1 MRAIA
6 GALLVVAG
14 AILGGATILAE
25 ATGQSQGHLG
35 NHAAL
40 AYLVAAVVALFGLVV
55 VIVGLVEYQRHQLPR
70 HQRHLLHQRHDE

>member
-25 ATGQSQGHLG
+25 ATGQSHLG

-40 AYLVAAVVALFGLVV
+40 AYLAAAVLALFGMAT
-55 VIVGLVEYQRHQLPR
+55 VIAGFVEHQRHQLPR
-70 HQRHLLHQRHDE
+70 HQRHLMYQRHDE

>member
-6 GALLVVAG
+6 GALLIVAA

-25 ATGQSQGHLG
+25 ATGHLG

-40 AYLVAAVVALFGLVV
+40 GYLVAAAVALFGLVV
-55 VIVGLVEYQRHQLPR
+55 VIAGLVEYQRHQLPR
-70 HQRHLLHQRHDE
+70 HQRHLLHQRHEE